1 MMSST
6 ENKMEIHILLA
17 GTRIGPFS
25 EQQVRQY
32 LAEGLAAPTDLA
44 MVEGTTNWQPLDLI
58 LAQRATVSLPE
69 IISEPAPSADLEP
82 EPVESVDEQT
92 SSTMQADSPEPSA
105 PASNETPTSAS
116 QPLPLTSSQKTKPKL
131 NKIVIQPILP
141 LEATPGPLPTKK
153 PLTGKTA
160 LKSDSPRPT
169 TSLAALSESLKRQT
183 TKGSSGPIPNQ
194 FIRTETAAKEVAT
207 PTAPAPASKQTTAT
221 PVTNAVPVSEESPEP
236 KTRPRY
242 KPGKRRSFLRSFMQK
257 LRRLPRQVAIAVC
270 GLTLLI
276 VGLLLSAFYI
286 SSQHRH
292 DVPASE
298 SPTTPDNS
306 SSSQSQSSTTEE
318 ITNPETA
325 ADYENRGFAR
335 QAKGDFDG
343 AISDYNQA
351 LTLDPNDAVAS
362 YRRGLARQ
370 SKGDWA
376 DAASDYSQVLTINP
390 ENADAFS
397 NRGFVKQAQGDL
409 DGALAD
415 YAQAL
420 MINPKI
426 PKAYYNE
433 GLIKVQKN
441 EVDAAIQAY
450 DKALDL
456 DPKMAIAYYNRGNA
470 KNTQGNLDGAIGD
483 YTQALALDPKIAL
496 AYCNRGFA
504 RQSKGDLPGALDD
517 YAQALALDPKMG
529 VAYYNRGL
537 IREQQ
542 GDLNGAASDSSNALS
557 LDPNNAQAY
566 CNRGLARLGLGNLDG
581 ALSDLTQFCKL
592 APRDPDADS
601 ARLYIWIISMQEDP
615 TGKANVALAS
625 AVQNDWN
632 APPEDLVS
640 RIADF
645 LLGHTSESELFAN
658 ISSPDPAQEAAQNCK
673 AWYFAGMKR
682 LLAGDM
688 TTATDYFHKC
698 LSTEKADFCEYTFA
712 RLELQSLSQTAANPP
727 KT

>member
-1 MMSST
+1 MTSPLGNT
-6 ENKMEIHILLA
+6 MEIHILLA

-32 LAEGLAAPTDLA
+32 LVEGLATPTDLA
-44 MVEGTTNWQPLDLI
+44 MIEGTTDWQPLEVI
-58 LAQRATVSLPE
+58 LGQR
-69 IISEPAPSADLEP
+69 PA
-82 EPVESVDEQT
+82 
-92 SSTMQADSPEPSA
+92 SSPSPENISVTPAATEPPSDA
-105 PASNETPTSAS
+105 LEGANNQSSSDMQTDATETTNPATTALPAGAS
-116 QPLPLTSSQKTKPKL
+116 QPLPLTASQRTKRKL
-131 NKIVIQPILP
+131 SKIVIQPMLP
-141 LEATPGPLPTKK
+141 LETTPGPLPKK
-153 PLTGKTA
+153 KTQTGKTA
-160 LKSDSPRPT
+160 LNIESPRPT
-169 TSLAALSESLKRQT
+169 TSLPSVNGSVPRERKTGKIPLNPGQLLRTDLAGKEAVQPTSLI
-183 TKGSSGPIPNQ
+183 SNPS
-194 FIRTETAAKEVAT
+194 VAT
-207 PTAPAPASKQTTAT
+207 PVETSA
-221 PVTNAVPVSEESPEP
+221 ESSEP
-236 KTRPRY
+236 KIEETS
-242 KPGKRRSFLRSFMQK
+242 KPAKKKKSVMRSIVQW
-257 LRRLPRQVAIAVC
+257 LRRLPREVTYAAC
-270 GLTLLI
+270 GLALLI
-276 VGLLLSAFYI
+276 VCLLLSAFYI
-286 SSQHRH
+286 SAQHSH
-292 DVPASE
+292 EIPSLNT
-298 SPTTPDNS
+298 PTTPDNS
-306 SSSQSQSSTTEE
+306 SSTQNQSTTTEE

-335 QAKGDFDG
+335 QAKGDLDG
-343 AISDYNQA
+343 AIADYNHA
-351 LTLDPNDAVAS
+351 LELDPNDAVAS
-362 YRRGLARQ
+362 YRRGLAHQ
-370 SKGDWA
+370 AKQDWT
-376 DAASDYSQVLTINP
+376 DAEADYSQVLSLNP

-420 MINPKI
+420 LINPKI

-441 EVDAAIQAY
+441 ELDAAIEAY

-456 DPKMAIAYYNRGNA
+456 DPNMAIAYYNRGNA
-470 KNTQGNLDGAIGD
+470 KNTEGNLDGAIGD

-504 RQSKGDLPGALDD
+504 RQSKGDLDGALAD

-542 GDLNGAASDSSNALS
+542 GDLNGAASDSSEALS

-566 CNRGLARLGLGNLDG
+566 CNRGLARLGQGNLDG
-581 ALSDLTQFCKL
+581 ALSDLNQFCKL
-592 APRDPDADS
+592 APRDADADS

-615 TGKANVALAS
+615 TGKANDELTA

-640 RIADF
+640 KIADF
-645 LLGHTSESELFAN
+645 LLGHTTEADLFAN

-682 LLAGDM
+682 LLAGDV

-698 LSTEKADFCEYTFA
+698 LSTEKKDFCEYTFA
-712 RLELQSLSQTAANPP
+712 RLELQTLAQTAANPP